1 MPMPQKNLLAQH
13 LSFQPPLH
21 KWSKRLRIGDQDN
34 TSLRMRS
41 IPLVI
46 ASLLITITTLNA
58 SQPTAK
64 TFFSQS
70 NSPTWC
76 DPFAL
81 TMPSE
86 STHQTDGLRNV
97 LHVEPFYWR
106 STKRNKLGEYFGYHD
121 DSTQSIKNCIC
132 IDADASSSSLY
143 PQDIIHDSENSANFN
158 DPATSPLSESISFS
172 PYIEQYGALIANSTH
187 IGEHFV
193 IHTIMPWLHVSHIL
207 GMTSTLTA
215 SQTVEGASVTASD
228 FFEGTLIQDAA
239 GSPDQ
244 QDALVYGKLKD
255 KQSCSGLGDISLVLL
270 GHLVNNEKTTVSAG
284 GILTLPTSSRP
295 TGHYLFEPLLGTGG
309 HVIIGAQLAVH
320 THIAH
325 IANVFRLD
333 GLLSMT
339 HRIGLDA
346 QETRSA
352 SFQFSYDNGV
362 DAQFGRYA
370 LAGKQHSQRL
380 FPLINA
386 LTQPVNVSPGS
397 ATDIAFGINLS
408 YHWLNLRLM
417 YRFSHNS
424 KERVTPVVQW
434 PSNTFAVAAYSY
446 KQTTPSGDEVPNFH
460 TFDVANDSTLLTN
473 ALHEENL
480 LFDAAATPAQNSHTL
495 GATLVGAPLASWP
508 HTCIALRGHLTL
520 RRNSSF
526 GLPGFGLSAGI
537 SHTF

>member
-1 MPMPQKNLLAQH
+1 MTHKRSQPHSQRASTAKLLGLRS
-13 LSFQPPLH
+13 LSGGGVA
-21 KWSKRLRIGDQDN
+21 S
-34 TSLRMRS
+34 
-41 IPLVI
+41 I
-46 ASLLITITTLNA
+46 ASFLIITITTLTA
-58 SQPTAK
+58 TQPTAK

-70 NSPTWC
+70 MSPNWC

-81 TMPSE
+81 VMPSE

-106 STKRNKLGEYFGYHD
+106 STKREKLGEYFGYYD
-121 DSTQSIKNCIC
+121 DNAQSIRNCIC
-132 IDADASSSSLY
+132 IDADAATFSLR
-143 PQDIIHDSENSANFN
+143 PQDIIHDSENAADFKN
-158 DPATSPLSESISFS
+158 PALNPLSESIFFN

-193 IHTIMPWLHVSHIL
+193 IHTIMPWLYVSHTL
-207 GMTSTLTA
+207 GMTSTLNA
-215 SQTVEGASVTASD
+215 AQTVEGASATATD
-228 FFEGTLIQDAA
+228 FFDGTLMQDDA

-244 QDALVYGKLKD
+244 QDSLIYGKLKD

-270 GHLVNNEKTTVSAG
+270 GHLLNNEKTTISAG

-295 TGHYLFEPLLGTGG
+295 TGHYLFEPLLGAGG
-309 HVIIGAQLAVH
+309 HVVIGVQCAVD
-320 THIAH
+320 THIAR
-325 IANVFRLD
+325 IANMFSLD
-333 GLLSMT
+333 GLLSIT

-386 LTQPVNVSPGS
+386 LTQPVTVSPGS
-397 ATDIAFGINLS
+397 ATDIAFGINMS
-408 YHWLNLRLM
+408 YHRLSMRLM
-417 YRFSHNS
+417 YRFSHS
-424 KERVTPVVQW
+424 TKERITPVVQW
-434 PSNTFAVAAYSY
+434 PANTFAIADYSY
-446 KQTTPSGDEVPNFH
+446 KQTTPSDDPEVPNFH
-460 TFDVANDSTLLTN
+460 TFDVNSHSTLLTK
-473 ALHEENL
+473 ALHEDNI
-480 LFDAAATPAQNSHTL
+480 LFAAAETPAQNSHTL
-495 GATLVGAPLASWP
+495 GLTLVGTPLASWP
-508 HTCIALRGHLTL
+508 HTCLAFRGHVTL